1 MPYLIDIFSCILN
14 RSICT
19 TTSTTTC
26 QPTRT
31 CDEDSSPNFKYK
43 ATDTCK
49 DGYPKT
55 VGIEDSDTTPSPKQS
70 VIVVS
75 GGHKSPS

>member
-1 MPYLIDIFSCILN
+1 TPSPGAFQKRDDEPEPEPS

-19 TTSTTTC
+19 VTSTTT

-31 CDEDSSPNFKYK
+31 CDETSSPNFKYK
-43 ATDTCK
+43 VTKTCK
-49 DGYPKT
+49 DGYPT
-55 VGIEDSDTTPSPKQS
+55 DVIDDDSDTTPSPKPS

-75 GGHKSPS
+75 